1 MSTFP
6 TPVPKPANAGT
17 GQSALART
25 QAAYVNLRN
34 GPGTNYQ
41 DIGDIRNNTVVTY
54 YAASRRSDGW
64 VWLEQSKVGGWVS
77 TTVISFENIATPAP
91 IPSAQATPY
100 DGKVAIWHW
109 KGDSLAENTI
119 EDVVKNIKAVAPY
132 VTSLFVKTNDAT
144 QRDGAQ
150 WLGYWDTKR
159 ALAID
164 GPASIDK
171 WVEVLTRYGMD
182 FHAWCVPKGSHM
194 EAETDII
201 IQICKRPG
209 VKSMI
214 LDVEPYDGFWEGG
227 KDGIR
232 PYMTRIRRAIPGAF
246 HIGMSVDPR
255 RTHYPEIYPQ
265 EWFPFVNSIHP
276 QSYWDTFRRT
286 PEDTLQETFEV
297 WGSYGRAI
305 YPVLQGDANPADM
318 STAITLSTNRHQA
331 RGVSWWRLGVITS
344 AGWKSINQPVVV
356 GQQPTPVPTPTPTPV
371 GQEIIVKPGDVN
383 FASGSYTGKNEFQ
396 QFLGTWGWN
405 VLYKATEPQTSKV
418 WTRWTPQITVSGKYE
433 ISVFVSARHA
443 NTENARYKINSV
455 KGSSSEIVV
464 NVSQARYGSQWV
476 VLGVYDLDKTTT
488 GAGTVF
494 LNDLTGETGK
504 EIGFDAIKWRQIID
518 GGTTTPPTTTP
529 PGVYLADGFDAPV
542 GTAADRRLAQV
553 WPPNWIDAS
562 PFAKLYFVGTPS
574 EAYHTGA
581 DLNLPRDADAHTP
594 VSAAASGVV
603 TFAARLPT
611 WGNVIVIKHDP
622 LASTGQVVYSRYGHS
637 ENMLVKAGDRVKRG
651 QQLSSVGNAFGAFAY
666 HLHFDISPTTILA
679 THPEHWPAKNL
690 NLLLANYID
699 PRIFVQNNRPK

>member
-17 GQSALART
+17 AQSALART
-25 QAAYVNLRN
+25 QASYVNLRN

-54 YAASRRSDGW
+54 YPASRRSDGW
-64 VWLEQSKVGGWVS
+64 VWIEQSRVGGWVS
-77 TTVISFENIATPAP
+77 TTVITFENIAAPTP
-91 IPSAQATPY
+91 IPPQQATPY

-119 EDVVKNIKAVAPY
+119 EDVVRNIKAVAPY

-164 GPASIDK
+164 GPASIDR

-182 FHAWCVPKGSHM
+182 FHAWCVPKGSHL

-227 KDGIR
+227 KDQIR

-246 HIGMSVDPR
+246 HIGMSVDSR
-255 RTHYPEIYPQ
+255 RGHYPSIYPQ

-276 QSYWDTFRRT
+276 QSYWETFRRT
-286 PEDTLQETFEV
+286 PEDTLRETFEV
-297 WGSYGRAI
+297 WGSYGRPI
-305 YPVLQGDANPADM
+305 FPVLQGDADPGDM

-344 AGWKSINQPVVV
+344 AGWKSINKPIAV

-371 GQEIIVKPGDVN
+371 GQEIIVKPGEAN

-396 QFLGTWGWN
+396 QFMGTWGWN
-405 VLYKATEPQTSKV
+405 VFYKATEPQTSKV
-418 WTRWTPQITVSGKYE
+418 WARWTPQITVSGKYE
-433 ISVFVSARHA
+433 ISVFVNARHA

-455 KGSSSEIVV
+455 KGSSSEIIV
-464 NVSQARYGSQWV
+464 NVPQARYGSQWV

-504 EIGFDAIKWRQIID
+504 EIGFDAIKWRQVVD
-518 GGTTTPPTTTP
+518 GGTTPTPTP
-529 PGVYLADGFDAPV
+529 IPGVYLADGFDAPV
-542 GTAADRRLAQV
+542 GTATDRHLATV
-553 WPPNWIDAS
+553 WPPQWIDAS

-594 VSAAASGVV
+594 VSAVASGVV
-603 TFAARLPT
+603 TFASRLPT

-622 LASTGQVVYSRYGHS
+622 LASTGQVVFSRYGHS
-637 ENMLVKAGDRVKRG
+637 ENLLVKVGDRVKRG

-666 HLHFDISPTTILA
+666 HLHFDISPTTILE
-679 THPEHWPAKNL
+679 TQPQHWPAKKL
-690 NLLLANYID
+690 NILLANYID
-699 PRIFVQNNRPK
+699 PRTFIQNNRPK